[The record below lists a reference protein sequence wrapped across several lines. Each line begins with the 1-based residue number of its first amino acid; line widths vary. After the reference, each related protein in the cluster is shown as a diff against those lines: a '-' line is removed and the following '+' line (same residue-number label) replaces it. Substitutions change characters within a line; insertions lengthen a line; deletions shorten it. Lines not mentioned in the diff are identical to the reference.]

1 MLLCREPS
9 QTIGTDGPISAIINL
24 PAENRAGSGLT
35 NHDPQARDFWNRLRP
50 NKIIGHP
57 QISSY
62 LREGTGSYARTLL
75 NHCQLED
82 VLNMMRAAF
91 RLVANF

>member
-9 QTIGTDGPISAIINL
+9 QTIGTDEPINAIINL

-35 NHDPQARDFWNRLRP
+35 NHDPQTRDCWDRLRP
-50 NKIIGHP
+50 NKIIGHS

-62 LREGTGSYARTLL
+62 PREGTGSYARTLF
-75 NHCQLED
+75 NHCELED
-82 VLNMMRAAF
+82 V
-91 RLVANF
+91 